1 LLDLCAF
8 YEHPGQAFVVY
19 WAMTVVMQLLVVL
32 AVMLLA
38 L

>member
-8 YEHPGQAFVVY
+8 YEHPGQAFVVFG
-19 WAMTVVMQLLVVL
+19 AMTMVMLALVVL
-32 AVMLLA
+32 AVMLFA